1 MRQLLSKNF
10 NTMEI
15 GDHIDKYIVTEV
27 MHGGMSE
34 VYRVMIDGA
43 PIRFV
48 LKRLKEGATEE
59 QLKLFRREMR
69 ILQRLKHIHI
79 IEVLE
84 EHYDDDCPYYVMP
97 SCNKSLVDIVTID
110 DNYKKVILALQM
122 CEGIKFMHD
131 NDVRHRDIK
140 PQNILIKD
148 DIIKVADFGL
158 SRFADR
164 DTTTLTSTSL
174 AAGTSG
180 YMPPEYSKGKF
191 KDGTIEGDVYM
202 VGKTLYYLFSK
213 GGDVSNI
220 RLSRIPLPIA
230 TIVEKATQENP
241 EDRYSSL
248 TPIIDAL
255 NEFKSS
261 LEAID
266 QQPKSIKEIKATH
279 HNGASDYFEEI
290 YKHIIF
296 LPEESM
302 KWGNT
307 LRQLNDE
314 DIGGMLKYKRDFIN
328 TIAYHFME
336 CIENTTDYIQFD
348 DVDQFVRFTK
358 HIISINKDIA
368 TNQQLLSFFIDLA
381 VTYNRWPSMNILSS
395 VLNEVVNTDP
405 EHYMLFIYN
414 HKSQLREMQPN
425 LGINNKFNGEISRII
440 AK

>member
-1 MRQLLSKNF
+1 
-10 NTMEI
+10 MEI
-15 GDHIDKYIVTEV
+15 GDHIDKYIVTEI

-48 LKRLKEGATEE
+48 LKRLKEGASEE

-84 EHYDDDCPYYVMP
+84 EHYEDECPYYVMP
-97 SCNKSLVDIVTID
+97 SCNKSLVDVATTN
-110 DNYKKVILALQM
+110 DNYKKVILSLQM
-122 CEGIKFMHD
+122 CEGISFMHN

-158 SRFADR
+158 SRFVDR

-191 KDGTIEGDVYM
+191 KDGTIQGDIYM
-202 VGKTLYYLFSK
+202 VGKTLYYLFSN
-213 GGDVSNI
+213 GGDVSNV
-220 RLSRIPLPIA
+220 RLNRVPLPIA

-248 TPIIDAL
+248 ASIIDAL

-266 QQPKSIKEIKATH
+266 RQPKSIKEIKEKYQK
-279 HNGASDYFEEI
+279 GSSEYVEEI
-290 YKHIIF
+290 YKHIIS
-296 LPEESM
+296 LPEESI
-302 KWGNT
+302 KWGNSI
-307 LRQLNDE
+307 RQLSKDDLVE
-314 DIGGMLKYKRDFIN
+314 MLKYKRDSIN
-328 TIAYHFME
+328 SIANHFME
-336 CIENTTDYIQFD
+336 CIDNTSDYIQFD
-348 DVDQFVRFTK
+348 DIDQFVRFTK
-358 HIISINKDIA
+358 YIISVNKDVA
-368 TNQQLLSFFIDLA
+368 TNQQLLSFFIGLS
-381 VTYNRWPSMNILSS
+381 VNYNRWPSMNTLSS
-395 VLNEVVNTDP
+395 ILNDVVNTDP
-405 EHYMLFIYN
+405 EHYKLFIYN

-425 LGINNKFNGEISRII
+425 LGLDNKFNSEISRII

>member
-1 MRQLLSKNF
+1 
-10 NTMEI
+10 MEI

-48 LKRLKEGATEE
+48 LKRLKEGASEE

-84 EHYDDDCPYYVMP
+84 EHYDDECPYYVMP

-122 CEGIKFMHD
+122 CEGVKFMHD

-158 SRFADR
+158 SRFVDR

-220 RLSRIPLPIA
+220 RINRIPLPVA

-255 NEFKSS
+255 NEYKSS
-261 LEAID
+261 LEAVN
-266 QQPKSIKEIKATH
+266 QQPKSIKEIKATL
-279 HNGASDYFEEI
+279 HNGTSEYFEEI
-290 YKHIIF
+290 YKHIIS

-307 LRQLNDE
+307 LRQLSNE
-314 DIGGMLKYKRDFIN
+314 DIEGMLKYKRDFIN

-368 TNQQLLSFFIDLA
+368 TNQQLLSFFIDLS
-381 VTYNRWPSMNILSS
+381 VTYNRWPSMNIMSS
-395 VLNEVVNTDP
+395 ILNEVVNTDP
-405 EHYMLFIYN
+405 EHYKLFIYN

-425 LGINNKFNGEISRII
+425 LGVNNKFNSEISRII